1 MKKTHDIKLLLS
13 KELNASHIRETG
25 YDCDEGN
32 RYVEIRNV
40 VFEVD
45 KPYIFE
51 SDREKMDDSWYI
63 ENYEPRIIPQLENLV
78 DRIVENPFTR
88 QAVLVLAGQNELETP
103 GFICTIYT
111 HIFLDKINENEYDI
125 EYSVHMRSNNVIDF
139 NTDIRWNEKIFG
151 IIIKKIEERTN
162 WKLNKKN
169 IVWFAD
175 SIHIYEKNWNLL
187 NYGKN

>member
-1 MKKTHDIKLLLS
+1 MLNTEDIKKLLS
-13 KELNASHIRETG
+13 NEFISGNIRETG

-32 RYVEIRNV
+32 RYVEVRNV

-51 SDREKMDDSWYI
+51 SDREKMDDSWYV
-63 ENYEPRIIPQLENLV
+63 ENYEPRIIPQIENFV
-78 DRIVENPFTR
+78 DRIINNPFTR

-111 HIFLDKINENEYDI
+111 HMFLDKIDENEYEA

-139 NTDIRWNEKIFG
+139 NTDIKWNEKIFD
-151 IIIKKIEERTN
+151 IIIEKIKEKTN
-162 WKLNKKN
+162 WKLYKKN